1 LSEDAMR
8 EDRIEEVMR
17 VFDWCESEGL
27 HPLVSKKSGRVF
39 ISSDG
44 IVYETEEE
52 VEAFGDEFVGRASV
66 WRPFTTEL
74 YELNETEEGRSIL
87 REACMRWQEQE

>member
-8 EDRIEEVMR
+8 EERIEEVMN

-39 ISSDG
+39 ISSG
-44 IVYETEEE
+44 GVSYETEEE
-52 VEAFGDEFVGRASV
+52 FEAFGDEFLERASV

-87 REACMRWQEQE
+87 SEAYGRWQEQE

>member
-1 LSEDAMR
+1 MSEDAMR
-8 EDRIEEVMR
+8 EDRIKEVMR

-39 ISSDG
+39 ISSG
-44 IVYETEEE
+44 GVSNETEEE
-52 VEAFGDEFVGRASV
+52 FEAFGDEFVKRASV

-74 YELNETEEGRSIL
+74 YELNKTEEGRSIL
-87 REACMRWQEQE
+87 RAAYMRWQEEE